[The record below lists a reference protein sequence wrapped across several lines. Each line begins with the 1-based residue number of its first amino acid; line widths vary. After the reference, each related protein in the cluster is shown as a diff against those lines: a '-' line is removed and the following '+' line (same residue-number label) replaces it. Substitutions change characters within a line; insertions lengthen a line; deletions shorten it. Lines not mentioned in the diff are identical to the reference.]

1 MRADKS
7 KFYVW
12 SFAFFMGVRT
22 LVYPPILIKTR
33 LQVQQV
39 HRTPT
44 PHHTTLHHTR
54 ASELTPLACAT
65 DQGRSQYRGTFD
77 AFRKIFKLEGFRGM

>member
-1 MRADKS
+1 LLSTHGCEVRADKS

-39 HRTPT
+39 HRTHRT
-44 PHHTTLHHTR
+44 HTALTQHTR
-54 ASELTPLACAT
+54 
-65 DQGRSQYRGTFD
+65 
-77 AFRKIFKLEGFRGM
+77 

>member
-1 MRADKS
+1 MLSTHGLRADKS

-39 HRTPT
+39 HRTHA
-44 PHHTTLHHTR
+44 PHTDTTR
-54 ASELTPLACAT
+54 ALA
-65 DQGRSQYRGTFD
+65 S
-77 AFRKIFKLEGFRGM
+77 